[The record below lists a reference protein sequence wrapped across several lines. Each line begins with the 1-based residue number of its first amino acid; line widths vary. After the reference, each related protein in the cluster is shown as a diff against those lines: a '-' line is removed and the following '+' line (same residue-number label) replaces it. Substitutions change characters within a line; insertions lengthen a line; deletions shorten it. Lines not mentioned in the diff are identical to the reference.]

1 MHYQDTIQILDL
13 VDSGVIVLDA
23 HQRIVYWNDFI
34 SVTSQIPLD
43 QARQKHWLDLFP
55 SLQGTR
61 IEKSVSKAVDL
72 GFPSILSHKLLK
84 HQFPIYRKSL
94 ATKPPYL
101 IIQSVIVKPLE
112 NEDGSSGCVLYIND
126 VSAANKREK
135 DLNEQSIEL
144 RQTICRYK
152 EVKNQ
157 FEQVF
162 ANAHN
167 AIIVFNDS
175 GIIINANNAAAELFE
190 QEQEALL
197 NTNIA
202 SLLPDLKKLY
212 FDNARETYQQ
222 AAEFNHEFEQAIK
235 TSTQKHLA
243 VSISQMNAEESDGN
257 FFVFISDITKRK
269 IAEEELVAAN
279 SELEEFAYRTSHDL
293 RSPLV
298 SSLGL
303 IKVARESLAN
313 NHLDKVYECL
323 EFAENSITGLEKLIQ
338 DILKLTE
345 IRIKEEPPAVI
356 DLPGLV
362 ESALT
367 KITHLDTKSSIDKQ
381 VQLDY
386 SGSLVAKHTRLNLII
401 ENLVSNAAKYRDTNE
416 SKPYVRVCA
425 KERDQSLIIDVSDNG
440 LGIPPERR
448 KDLFKMFK
456 RFHPKIAFGSGL
468 GLYLIKKSADALN
481 ARIEFI
487 EQNKGCCFRLTL
499 PLNHGSND

>member
-1 MHYQDTIQILDL
+1 MHHHDTIQILDL

-23 HQRIVYWNDFI
+23 HQRIVFWNDFI
-34 SVTSQIPLD
+34 STTSQIPLER
-43 QARQKHWLDLFP
+43 AKQKHWLDLFP

-61 IEKSVSKAVDL
+61 IEKSVNKAVDY

-84 HQFPIYRKSL
+84 HQLPLYRKSL

-126 VSAANKREK
+126 VSTANKREK

-144 RQTICRYK
+144 RQTIGRYK

-175 GIIINANNAAAELFE
+175 GIIINANNSAAELFE
-190 QEQEALL
+190 QDRESLL
-197 NTNIA
+197 STDIA

-212 FDNARETYQQ
+212 FDNTRGTYQHTE
-222 AAEFNHEFEQAIK
+222 EFNHEFEQAII

-243 VSISQMNAEESDGN
+243 VSISQMNAEDSEGN

-269 IAEEELVAAN
+269 ITEEELVAAN

-323 EFAENSITGLEKLIQ
+323 GFAENSISGLEKLIQ

-345 IRIKEEPPAVI
+345 IRIKEEPQTVI
-356 DLPGLV
+356 DLPRLL
-362 ESALT
+362 ESAFT
-367 KITHLDTKSSIDKQ
+367 KITHLDTRSSIDTQ
-381 VQLDY
+381 MHLAY
-386 SGSLVAKHTRLNLII
+386 TGSLVAKHTRLNLII
-401 ENLVSNAAKYRDTNE
+401 ENLLSNAAKYRDPNE
-416 SKPYVRVCA
+416 PKPYVKVCA
-425 KERDQSLIIDVSDNG
+425 KERGQSLIVDVSDNG
-440 LGIPPERR
+440 LGIPPE
-448 KDLFKMFK
+448 KSNDLFKMFK
-456 RFHPKIAFGSGL
+456 RFHPKVAFGSGL

-481 ARIEFI
+481 AKIEYI
-487 EQNKGCCFRLTL
+487 EQSKGSCFRLTL
-499 PLNHGSND
+499 PLNADPND